1 MLTTYEEYRMSLPYC
16 SLHERLFLS
25 SRNEWIAFSQE
36 NVTRVKDLST
46 LPPSSDL
53 EFSQL
58 KILAGACDR
67 CAEIT
72 GKPPLFFFILL
83 LLAFFVGIS
92 MTISHLFQ
100 WFMSS

>member
-1 MLTTYEEYRMSLPYC
+1 MSLPYC

-25 SRNEWIAFSQE
+25 SMNEWIDFSQE
-36 NVTRVKDLST
+36 NVIRVKDLST
-46 LPPSSDL
+46 LPPSSEF

-67 CAEIT
+67 CAKVT
-72 GKPPLFFFILL
+72 GKPPLFFFLLL

-92 MTISHLFQ
+92 MIISCLSCLSQ